1 MTTADPRRSLPAV
14 DVLAATAPAGTPAPL
29 ARHLARRVLEAARGS
44 LAGGGEAPDP
54 DALTAALAEALAAL
68 APPRPVLNATGVLL
82 HTNLGR
88 APLAA
93 PVDDGWAGPSDLE
106 LDLATGRRGGRLR
119 AVEEAVAALT
129 GADDALVVNNGAGA
143 LTLALAA
150 LAGDR
155 DVVVSRGQLVEIGG
169 SFRVPDVVT
178 AGGARLREVGT
189 TNRTHAGDYRA
200 ALDDGT
206 GALLEVH
213 PSNYRIEGFVAQ
225 VTTSELAH
233 VARAHGVPLVVDLG
247 SGLLDER
254 CPWLPDGPP
263 AWLAREPGARQ
274 ALAAGADVVTFSGDK
289 LLGGPQA
296 GMLCGRASA
305 VAAARAHPLAR
316 ALRYDRARGALL
328 QQTLD
333 AYLHGTVATTIPFW
347 RLALAP
353 GAEVEAR
360 AAALRDRLPSGAGCV
375 VPAAGAVG
383 AGSVPGRELHGWA
396 VALDGGSI
404 PGAGARPDDLAAALR
419 RRGVLAVISGGTVLV
434 HLRSVEPAAD
444 ADLAERV
451 GAALAEVAEA
461 DER

>member
-14 DVLAATAPAGTPAPL
+14 DVLAETAPAGTSAPV
-29 ARHLARRVLEAARGS
+29 ARRLARRVLDAARGS
-44 LAGGGEAPDP
+44 LADGGEAPDP
-54 DALTAALAEALAAL
+54 DALTAELAEALAAL

-88 APLAA
+88 APLDA

-106 LDLATGRRGGRLR
+106 LDLTTGRRGGRLR
-119 AVEEAVAALT
+119 SVEEAAAALT
-129 GADDALVVNNGAGA
+129 GAEDALVVNNGAGA

-169 SFRVPDVVT
+169 SFRVPDVVA

-189 TNRTHAGDYRA
+189 TNRTHPGDYRA

-213 PSNYRIEGFVAQ
+213 PSNYRIEGFVAH
-225 VTTSELAH
+225 VPTAELADL
-233 VARAHGVPLVVDLG
+233 AGACGVPLVVDVG

-316 ALRYDRARGALL
+316 ALRYDRVRGALL

-353 GAEVEAR
+353 AAEVEAR
-360 AAALRDRLPSGAGCV
+360 AAVLRDRLPSGASRV
-375 VPAAGAVG
+375 VPATGAVG
-383 AGSVPGRELHGWA
+383 AGSVPGRELDGWA
-396 VALDGGSI
+396 VAL
-404 PGAGARPDDLAAALR
+404 AGADPGDLAAALR
-419 RRGVLAVISGGTVLV
+419 RRGVLGMISGGTVLV

-451 GAALAEVAEA
+451 GAALAEVAAA